1 MLTMYNVITIN
12 IGGVTMAK
20 YTEAQA
26 EAIKK
31 HHEKLD
37 DIKVRVPKGERE
49 KYKLQ
54 AAAAGM
60 SLNAYII
67 KLMDDDRER
76 LATEMKLLQD
86 IND

>member
-1 MLTMYNVITIN
+1 M
-12 IGGVTMAK
+12 
-20 YTEAQA
+20 YTEARKRA
-26 EAIKK
+26 TAKYMKENL
-31 HHEKLD
+31 E
-37 DIKVRVPKGERE
+37 DIKIRVPKGERD

-76 LATEMKLLQD
+76 LAEAIELLQN
-86 IND
+86 INN

>member
-1 MLTMYNVITIN
+1 MKENL
-12 IGGVTMAK
+12 
-20 YTEAQA
+20 E
-26 EAIKK
+26 
-31 HHEKLD
+31 
-37 DIKVRVPKGERE
+37 DIKIRVPKGERD

-76 LATEMKLLQD
+76 LAEAIELLQS
-86 IND
+86 INN

>member
-1 MLTMYNVITIN
+1 M
-12 IGGVTMAK
+12 GRK
-20 YTEAQA
+20 YTEAQKRA
-26 EAIKK
+26 TEK
-31 HHEKLD
+31 HLREKTEE
-37 DIKVRVPKGERE
+37 IKVRVGKGVRD

-76 LATEMKLLQD
+76 LTKAIELLQS
-86 IND
+86 INN

>member
-1 MLTMYNVITIN
+1 M
-12 IGGVTMAK
+12 GRK
-20 YTEAQA
+20 YTEAQKRA
-26 EAIKK
+26 TEK
-31 HHEKLD
+31 HLREKTEE
-37 DIKVRVPKGERE
+37 IKVRVGKGVRD

-76 LATEMKLLQD
+76 LAEAIELLQN
-86 IND
+86 INN

>member
-1 MLTMYNVITIN
+1 
-12 IGGVTMAK
+12 MAK

-26 EAIKK
+26 EAIRR
-31 HHEKLD
+31 HRQLLD
-37 DIKVRVPKGERE
+37 NITVSVPKGERD

-67 KLMDDDRER
+67 KLMDDDDWRQ
-76 LATEMKLLQD
+76 KWSYYKISI
-86 IND
+86 IN

>member
-1 MLTMYNVITIN
+1 MS
-12 IGGVTMAK
+12 
-20 YTEAQA
+20 TEAKRRGNA
-26 EAIKK
+26 R
-31 HHEKLD
+31 HLEKLD
-37 DIKVRVPKGERE
+37 DIKIRVPKGERD

-76 LATEMKLLQD
+76 LTKAIELLQS
-86 IND
+86 INN

>member
-1 MLTMYNVITIN
+1 M
-12 IGGVTMAK
+12 
-20 YTEAQA
+20 YTEARKRA
-26 EAIKK
+26 TAKYMKENL
-31 HHEKLD
+31 E
-37 DIKVRVPKGERE
+37 DIKIRVPKGERD

-76 LATEMKLLQD
+76 LAAEIELLQN
-86 IND
+86 INN

>member
-1 MLTMYNVITIN
+1 M
-12 IGGVTMAK
+12 GR

-26 EAIKK
+26 EAIKR
-31 HHEKLD
+31 HQSKLD
-37 DIKVRVPKGERE
+37 NLTVRVPKGERD

-76 LATEMKLLQD
+76 LAEAMELLQD
-86 IND
+86 INN

>member
-1 MLTMYNVITIN
+1 MS
-12 IGGVTMAK
+12 
-20 YTEAQA
+20 TEAKRRGNA
-26 EAIKK
+26 R
-31 HHEKLD
+31 HLEKLD
-37 DIKVRVPKGERE
+37 DIKIRVPKGERD

-76 LATEMKLLQD
+76 LAAEIELLQN
-86 IND
+86 INN

>member
-1 MLTMYNVITIN
+1 MS
-12 IGGVTMAK
+12 
-20 YTEAQA
+20 TEAKRRGNA
-26 EAIKK
+26 KHLKK
-31 HHEKLD
+31 LEDLK
-37 DIKVRVPKGERE
+37 IRVPKGERE

-76 LATEMKLLQD
+76 LAEAIELLQN
-86 IND
+86 INN

>member
-1 MLTMYNVITIN
+1 
-12 IGGVTMAK
+12 MAR

-26 EAIKK
+26 EAIRR
-31 HHEKLD
+31 HRQLLD
-37 DIKVRVPKGERE
+37 NITVSVPKGELD

-76 LATEMKLLQD
+76 LAEAIELLQN
-86 IND
+86 INN

>member
-1 MLTMYNVITIN
+1 MS
-12 IGGVTMAK
+12 
-20 YTEAQA
+20 TEAKRRGNA
-26 EAIKK
+26 RHLKK
-31 HHEKLD
+31 LEDLK
-37 DIKVRVPKGERE
+37 IRVPKGERE

-76 LATEMKLLQD
+76 LAEAIELLQN
-86 IND
+86 INN

>member
-1 MLTMYNVITIN
+1 M
-12 IGGVTMAK
+12 
-20 YTEAQA
+20 YTEARKRA
-26 EAIKK
+26 TAKYMKENL
-31 HHEKLD
+31 E
-37 DIKVRVPKGERE
+37 DIKIRVPKGERD

-76 LATEMKLLQD
+76 LAEAMELLQN
-86 IND
+86 INN

>member
-1 MLTMYNVITIN
+1 MSR
-12 IGGVTMAK
+12 

-26 EAIKK
+26 KAIKR
-31 HHEKLD
+31 HQSKLD
-37 DIKVRVPKGERE
+37 NITLRVPKGERD

-76 LATEMKLLQD
+76 LAEKMELLQD
-86 IND
+86 TNN

>member
-1 MLTMYNVITIN
+1 MS
-12 IGGVTMAK
+12 
-20 YTEAQA
+20 TEAKRRGNA
-26 EAIKK
+26 R
-31 HHEKLD
+31 HLEKLD
-37 DIKVRVPKGERE
+37 DIKIRVPKGERD

-76 LATEMKLLQD
+76 LAEAIELLQD
-86 IND
+86 INN

>member
-1 MLTMYNVITIN
+1 
-12 IGGVTMAK
+12 MAR

-26 EAIKK
+26 EAIRR
-31 HHEKLD
+31 HRQLLD
-37 DIKVRVPKGERE
+37 NITVSVPKGERE

-76 LATEMKLLQD
+76 LTEAMELLQN
-86 IND
+86 INN

>member
-1 MLTMYNVITIN
+1 M
-12 IGGVTMAK
+12 
-20 YTEAQA
+20 YTEARKRA
-26 EAIKK
+26 TAKYMKENL
-31 HHEKLD
+31 E
-37 DIKVRVPKGERE
+37 DIKIRVPKGERD

-76 LATEMKLLQD
+76 LTEAIELLQS
-86 IND
+86 INN

>member
-1 MLTMYNVITIN
+1 MS
-12 IGGVTMAK
+12 
-20 YTEAQA
+20 TEAKRRGNA
-26 EAIKK
+26 KHLKK
-31 HHEKLD
+31 LEDLK
-37 DIKVRVPKGERE
+37 IRVPKGERE

-76 LATEMKLLQD
+76 LAEAIELLQD
-86 IND
+86 INN

>member
-1 MLTMYNVITIN
+1 MS
-12 IGGVTMAK
+12 
-20 YTEAQA
+20 TEAKRRGNA
-26 EAIKK
+26 R
-31 HHEKLD
+31 HLEKLD
-37 DIKVRVPKGERE
+37 DIKIRVPKGERD

-76 LATEMKLLQD
+76 LAEAIELLQS
-86 IND
+86 INN

>member
-1 MLTMYNVITIN
+1 MS
-12 IGGVTMAK
+12 
-20 YTEAQA
+20 TEAKRRGNA
-26 EAIKK
+26 RHLKK
-31 HHEKLD
+31 LEDLK
-37 DIKVRVPKGERE
+37 IRVPKGERE

-76 LATEMKLLQD
+76 LTEAMELLQD
-86 IND
+86 INN

>member
-1 MLTMYNVITIN
+1 M
-12 IGGVTMAK
+12 
-20 YTEAQA
+20 YTEARKRA
-26 EAIKK
+26 TAKYMKENL
-31 HHEKLD
+31 E
-37 DIKVRVPKGERE
+37 DIKIRVPKGERD

-76 LATEMKLLQD
+76 LAEAIELLQS
-86 IND
+86 INN